1 MSIEYTIH
9 PAAAVFPMLADEAL
23 NKLAADIKA
32 NGLMNPIVR
41 MGDVILDGRNRLE
54 ACSMANVVPSYRE
67 IQVPDPVA
75 YIVSAN
81 IHRRHLTTQQRAFI
95 AAKLANLGRGAPV
108 GNQNA
113 AKTKAP
119 NGAFVEKPPQT
130 TIEQTAK
137 DCGVSPRSVDR
148 AKKVLDENPEAYDA
162 VMRGEKPPKA
172 AKKNEDQDMTSK
184 TKGDYWLATALGA
197 YSEASGNRRSEH
209 WIKQNLKPVLT
220 AQLEWFGTKDPR
232 ALLTDEEVADVVRV
246 VAGFVE
252 RENGEKSKAALE
264 KEAEET
270 KSALSKTAQERLE
283 SAISVHMRLID
294 RDFDE
299 RVRQA
304 VLKELDTEILPKYA
318 AEYERYKRFVD
329 TYKGVLTYSEYK
341 MLKGFLH
348 PDHHPE
354 NEEKAAKLFRII
366 TEKEDLLCGLKEADK
381 ANRPGSL
388 PKTVAEM
395 MARRRMN

>member
-54 ACSMANVVPSYRE
+54 ACSRANVVPSYRE
-67 IQVPDPVA
+67 IQVQDPVA

-95 AAKLANLGRGAPV
+95 AAKLANLEHGTNRYAKKV
-108 GNQNA
+108 ETQNCA
-113 AKTKAP
+113 SKRDLT
-119 NGAFVEKPPQT
+119 QI
-130 TIEQTAK
+130 TIEQAAK
-137 DCGVSPRSVDR
+137 DCCVSPRSVNS
-148 AKKVLDENPEAYDA
+148 AKKVLSDNPDAYDA
-162 VMRGEKPPKA
+162 VMRGEKPTKP
-172 AKKNEDQDMTSK
+172 AKKNEDQDMSSK
-184 TKGDYWLATALGA
+184 TKGDYWLATALAA
-197 YSEASGNRRSEH
+197 YSEASGNRRSEG
-209 WIKQNLKPVLT
+209 WIRQNLKPVLT
-220 AQLEWFGTKDPR
+220 AELEWFGTKDPR

-252 RENGEKSKAALE
+252 RENGEKSKAAME